1 MGVPELPQPTSS
13 KSLGLAGAGAEDGQA
28 AETGH
33 EGLGAPVQWKG
44 QVGHR
49 SQSLG
54 LDLPA
59 HPGPPAGPPGPALG
73 HCCWRELDGRVP
85 NSY

>member
-33 EGLGAPVQWKG
+33 EGLGAQYSGRGKWGTGLNPWGWISRPTRAPLQA
-44 QVGHR
+44 HR
-49 SQSLG
+49 AQLSG
-54 LDLPA
+54 TA
-59 HPGPPAGPPGPALG
+59 AGG
-73 HCCWRELDGRVP
+73 
-85 NSY
+85 N